1 MFSFLAGAVVGAVT
15 CVLVPGV
22 NTAVAALIAKI
33 KGKISG

>member
-1 MFSFLAGAVVGAVT
+1 MLSFIFGAAVGAVV

-33 KGKISG
+33 KGKVGV